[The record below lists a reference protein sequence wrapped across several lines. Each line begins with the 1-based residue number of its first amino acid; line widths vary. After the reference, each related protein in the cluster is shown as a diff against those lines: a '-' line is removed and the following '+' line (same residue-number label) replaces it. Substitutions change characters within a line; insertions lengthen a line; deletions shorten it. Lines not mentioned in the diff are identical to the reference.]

1 MATIRQQ
8 IFSFLTINP
17 NSVTSEVAAHI
28 GKSDLYTVKAM
39 NNMKTFGML
48 FSDKVQGEKN
58 HTWRVS
64 NRAVKFNT
72 GESVLQAAKRKPKAN
87 SMAVIRF
94 EISELKAMIAKLEKT
109 LA

>member
-1 MATIRQQ
+1 MASIRQQ

-17 NSVTSEVAAHI
+17 NSTSFDVACHI
-28 GKSDLYTVKAM
+28 NRSDSYAAKVM
-39 NNMKTFGML
+39 HGMKRAGML
-48 FSDKVQGEKN
+48 LSEKLPSTTA
-58 HTWRVS
+58 HQWRVS

-72 GESVLQAAKRKPKAN
+72 GESVRQAAKRKPKADG
-87 SMAVIRF
+87 MAVIRF